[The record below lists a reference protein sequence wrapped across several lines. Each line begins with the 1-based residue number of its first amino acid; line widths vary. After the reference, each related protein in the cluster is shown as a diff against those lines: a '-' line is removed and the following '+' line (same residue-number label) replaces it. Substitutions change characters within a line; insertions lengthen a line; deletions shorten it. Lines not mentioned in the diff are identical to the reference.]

1 MPHKT
6 DDPRVLAIDLRTMQF
21 GYAVFEGPKQ
31 LLDWG
36 RCTYPGGDAGPQL
49 AAKRF
54 AELLRLFHPAMVV
67 IQKERRTGV
76 RNTSEIASIL
86 SAIRQE
92 AAARSV
98 PICFVTPEQIKAAFR
113 IFRGSTK
120 DEIAYMLTSIF
131 PELLWKL
138 PPKRK
143 TWKREHPRMMVFDAI
158 AAGFTYWQRN
168 GARAP
173 PS

>member
-1 MPHKT
+1 
-6 DDPRVLAIDLRTMQF
+6 
-21 GYAVFEGPKQ
+21 

-36 RCTYPGGDAGPQL
+36 RCTYPRGDAGPEL

-54 AELLRLFHPAMVV
+54 TELLRLFHPAAVV

-76 RNTSEIASIL
+76 RNTSEMASIL
-86 SAIRQE
+86 SAMRRE
-92 AAARSV
+92 ANARSV
-98 PICFVTPEQIKAAFR
+98 PICFVTPEQIKAAFQ
-113 IFRGSTK
+113 IFRARTK
-120 DEIAYMLTSIF
+120 DEIAYVLASIF
-131 PELLWKL
+131 PELLWKI

-143 TWKREHPRMMVFDAI
+143 MWKREHPRMMMFDAI

>member
-1 MPHKT
+1 
-6 DDPRVLAIDLRTMQF
+6 
-21 GYAVFEGPKQ
+21 

-36 RCTYPGGDAGPQL
+36 RRAYPGGDAG
-49 AAKRF
+49 AEIAGKRVV
-54 AELLRLFHPAMVV
+54 ELLRLFHPSVVV

-76 RNTSEIASIL
+76 RNTSEMDSIL
-86 SAIRQE
+86 SVIRRE
-92 AAARSV
+92 SDDRSV

-113 IFRGSTK
+113 IFQARTK
-120 DEIAYMLTSIF
+120 DEIAYVLASIF
-131 PELLWKL
+131 PELLWKI

-158 AAGFTYWQRN
+158 AAGFTYWLRN